1 MKNSTLMN
9 IINSNLTNVR
19 PDARIEFTQHG
30 NGYCVCI
37 RVPHTAEQYQ
47 VINGVPT
54 IAPYTVWS
62 LPETFMVWGIQ
73 TPEAIERKISK
84 FLSYNSHLTV

>member
-1 MKNSTLMN
+1 MKNSALMN
-9 IINSNLTNVR
+9 LINSNLTNVR
-19 PDARIEFTQHG
+19 SDARIEFTQHG

-37 RVPHTAEQYQ
+37 RVPHTVERWQ
-47 VINGVPT
+47 VT
-54 IAPYTVWS
+54 YTEWS
-62 LPETFMVWGIQ
+62 LPATFMVWGIQ